1 MYKNFSA
8 SGLGITG
15 RQSELI
21 ELALTYA
28 FRGMD
33 VDMIDMLKR
42 SQRTSFEDASKYLRA
57 AEIKIGPFNCGVNL
71 DADDETFANQLAQ
84 VHPLSDFAAQLEAD
98 IATVV
103 LPSATDRLPFPEYF
117 ETVSQRVKQVA
128 EVLANRQI
136 RLGVTFLSGA
146 ERQENKQFPFVND
159 VESFLALVKNVAP
172 DGIGCVVDT
181 WNWQVGGGSYDQIA
195 ALPIEQIV
203 AVRLGDLAPGATAAD
218 AKSSDR
224 ILPTTTGPMNHVALA
239 KYLAGGGYEGSIS
252 PTASAAQYKGKT
264 RETIVN
270 NAQESID
277 AIFSEAGLPVPPR
290 PMDLI
295 ASMPYES
302 TAIN

>member
-33 VDMIDMLKR
+33 VDMTDMLKR

-71 DADDETFANQLAQ
+71 DADDEMFANQLAQ
-84 VHPLSDFAAQLEAD
+84 VHPLSDFAAQLKAD
-98 IATVV
+98 VATIT

-117 ETVSQRVKQVA
+117 ETISQRVKQVA
-128 EVLANRQI
+128 EVLGNRQI
-136 RLGVTFLSGA
+136 RLGVTFGSGA
-146 ERQENKQFPFVND
+146 ERQENKKFPFVNN
-159 VESFLALVKNVAP
+159 VESFLALVKDVAS

-181 WNWQVGGGSYDQIA
+181 WNWQVGGGNYDQIA
-195 ALPIEQIV
+195 SLPIERIV
-203 AVRLGDLAPGATAAD
+203 AVRVGDLAEGATAAD
-218 AKSSDR
+218 AKSADR
-224 ILPTTTGPMNHVALA
+224 VLPTTDGPINHVALA
-239 KYLAGGGYEGSIS
+239 KYLADGGYQGSIS

-270 NAQESID
+270 NAQEAID
-277 AIFSEAGLPVPPR
+277 AILTEAGLPVPPR
-290 PMDLI
+290 PMDMI
-295 ASMPYES
+295 SSIPYEP
-302 TAIN
+302 TAMN